1 MNPLVSPA
9 GLLAEEGDVI
19 VVDVRHN
26 LTDPTFGLRAYAEG
40 HLPEAAFVSVEEEL
54 SGAASPGNGGR
65 HPLPS
70 PDALRRRLGEL
81 GGTDDTLFVAYD
93 DVGGLY
99 AARFWWLLRWIGHD
113 RVAVLNGGLQ
123 AWLFAGGKLSQDD
136 FKPPRKGHLSTRPTL
151 CPTWNIDMVRAWEQS
166 GSPAAIATL
175 LDARAESRY
184 RGEEEPFDPV
194 AGHIPGAVNRPL
206 SLNLTADRLFKER
219 EVLREEFEALLQ
231 GEDPSSVVHT
241 CGSGISACHNLL
253 AMEYAGLPGSALYN
267 GSWSEW
273 CARLASPIE

>member
-9 GLLAEEGDVI
+9 GLMAEEGDVI
-19 VVDVRHN
+19 VVDVRHS
-26 LTDPTFGLRAYAEG
+26 LSDPLFGIRAYAEG
-40 HLPEAAFVSVEEEL
+40 HLPEAAFLSVDEEL
-54 SGAASPGNGGR
+54 SGPAGPRNGGR
-65 HPLPS
+65 HPLPLA
-70 PDALRRRLGEL
+70 DALRRRLGEL
-81 GGTDDTLFVAYD
+81 GGTDETLFIAYD

-113 RVAVLNGGLQ
+113 RVAVLDGGLQ
-123 AWLFAGGKLSQDD
+123 AWRSAGGVLSTNDH
-136 FKPPRKGHLSTRPTL
+136 KPARKGHLSIRPTL
-151 CPTWNIDMVRAWEQS
+151 CPTWDIDMVQAWAAA
-166 GSPAAIATL
+166 GSAPEIAIL

-194 AGHIPGAVNRPL
+194 AGHIPGAQNRPL
-206 SLNLTADRLFKER
+206 SRNLTPEGYFKDRS
-219 EVLREEFEALLQ
+219 VLRDEYEALLQ
-231 GEDPSSVVHT
+231 GDDASSVVHT

-273 CARLASPIE
+273 CSLPLRQD